1 MVLGRKNASK
11 TKLGRFNHTK
21 PRQTKQHT
29 KCWKG
34 KRRDGAQRMC
44 KRNMALALR
53 LDKDRKSKGAAE
65 VGAWETVGFGHSG
78 VND

>member
-1 MVLGRKNASK
+1 
-11 TKLGRFNHTK
+11 
-21 PRQTKQHT
+21 
-29 KCWKG
+29 
-34 KRRDGAQRMC
+34 MC